1 MSLENLVPALQ
12 LSIGPVIVIS
22 GVGLILLSMTN
33 RFARVIDR
41 SRNLAAV
48 LRTDANCETH
58 QVQSQLHILAR
69 RGRLLRLAIEL
80 ASTSLLLAAAL
91 VIMLFLAALME
102 LDAALLISALFILC
116 MLSLIAGLV
125 FFLADVNVSLSA
137 LKLETGVTAPK
148 KEPDKQGG

>member
-1 MSLENLVPALQ
+1 MSLEHLVPALQ

-41 SRNLAAV
+41 SRELAAM
-48 LRTDANCETH
+48 LRNDGNCEIR
-58 QVQSQLHILAR
+58 QVQSQLHILSR

-91 VIMLFLAALME
+91 VITLFLVVLLE
-102 LDAALLISALFILC
+102 LEAALLITALFILC
-116 MLSLIAGLV
+116 MLSLIAGLM

-137 LKLETGVTAPK
+137 LKLEIGSPPPK
-148 KEPDKQGG
+148 SPAA

>member
-1 MSLENLVPALQ
+1 MYLDYLVPALQ

-41 SRNLAAV
+41 SRILAEQ
-48 LRTDANCETH
+48 LRNDSACGTH
-58 QVQSQLHILAR
+58 HVKHQIHILMR

-91 VIMLFLAALME
+91 VISLFLT
-102 LDAALLISALFILC
+102 ALLKL
-116 MLSLIAGLV
+116 
-125 FFLADVNVSLSA
+125 LATNRVVRF
-137 LKLETGVTAPK
+137 
-148 KEPDKQGG
+148 